1 MHKNYGQQLV
11 ETNILKEM
19 YQKMSV
25 SSLDS
30 SNGQAVIIY
39 KPTYLRNHQK
49 VSVSS
54 LDSSNGQSS
63 YKPTCLR
70 NVPKSVSEFTGF
82 FQWPSS

>member
-39 KPTYLRNHQK
+39 KPT
-49 VSVSS
+49 
-54 LDSSNGQSS
+54 
-63 YKPTCLR
+63 CLR